1 LGSEDDDLDAFRRSK
16 NPSLK
21 PRFHVMLVGGT
32 SRCARCARRA
42 VLPFVLPLSALQDG
56 ASVGLHCA
64 CLNTLRLHSFAAPCA
79 QPAVLPLLGWLC
91 SRRQRMTLSSE
102 TVPCSSALT
111 GLRW

>member
-1 LGSEDDDLDAFRRSK
+1 MPCTASSHPRRYELGSEDDDLDAFRRSK

-56 ASVGLHCA
+56 ASVCH
-64 CLNTLRLHSFAAPCA
+64 
-79 QPAVLPLLGWLC
+79 
-91 SRRQRMTLSSE
+91 
-102 TVPCSSALT
+102 
-111 GLRW
+111 